1 MPEKPAHPILRFIR
15 QIGPAGP
22 VALIA
27 TALPMIGAVALLTV
41 APTITRWLHAHG
53 LAGAI
58 VYMSAYALCCGF
70 ALVPTYA
77 SSILGGWTF
86 KFAVGFP
93 ATMAGIGGAAVIGYM
108 LAHRI
113 VGHRVRRVIHE
124 HPRWE
129 VVRNALVGGKPL
141 KVIGVITLLRLSPLL
156 PFETTNV
163 LLASCEVRL
172 VPFLI
177 GTLLGVT
184 PRTAVVVYIAS
195 RARKLEMGGGGSW
208 WMVAFGIVMSVV
220 VLAMVAFISK
230 RALDRAMRSP
240 PRSHHRVNPTTDTAS
255 P

>member
-1 MPEKPAHPILRFIR
+1 MADTAAHPILRFIR

-27 TALPMIGAVALLTV
+27 TTMPMIGALALLTV
-41 APTITRWLHAHG
+41 APTIVRWLHAHG
-53 LAGAI
+53 LAGALAF
-58 VYMSAYALCCGF
+58 MLCYALCCGF

-86 KFAVGFP
+86 KFAIGFP
-93 ATMAGIGGAAVIGYM
+93 AVMAGLGGAAVIGYM

-124 HPRWE
+124 HPKWE
-129 VVRNALVGGKPL
+129 VVRNALVGGKSL
-141 KVIGVITLLRLSPLL
+141 KVIGIVTLLRLSPLL

-177 GTLLGVT
+177 GTLLGVA
-184 PRTAVVVYIAS
+184 PRTAAVVFIAS
-195 RARKLEMGGGGSW
+195 RAHKLESAGAGSW
-208 WMVAFGIVMSVV
+208 WLIVMAMVLSALVIVV
-220 VLAMVAFISK
+220 VTIVAK
-230 RALDRAMRSP
+230 KALDRATRAQ
-240 PRSHHRVNPTTDTAS
+240 SHHR
-255 P
+255 